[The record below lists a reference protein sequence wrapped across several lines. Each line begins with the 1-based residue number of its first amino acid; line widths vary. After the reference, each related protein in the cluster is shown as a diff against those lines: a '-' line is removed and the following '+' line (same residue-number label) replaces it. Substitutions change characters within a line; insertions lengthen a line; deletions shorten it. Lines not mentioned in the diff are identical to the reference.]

1 MTVSHF
7 RLKFFTFSCFIYLF
21 IFCLCCE
28 SKSASRSVVS
38 GSLQPHALYS
48 PWNSPGQ
55 NTGVDS
61 LSLLKPGEFSQP
73 RDRTQVSLIAG
84 GFFTS
89 WAPREAVVCYSHALS
104 VFWKCSVVT
113 TPLYCLMKKHWP
125 IHSILEERKNIV
137 SYILFNVWK
146 REPEKWKCELLCHVW
161 LSVTPMDYYLPGS
174 SIHEIFQA
182 RIQEWVSILFS
193 RESSQFRD
201 HTWVPHNAGRF
212 VTIWATKNY
221 YM

>member
-1 MTVSHF
+1 MKVKVQVAQSCPALCNCMHYTVPGILHA
-7 RLKFFTFSCFIYLF
+7 RLLEWLAVPFP
-21 IFCLCCE
+21 
-28 SKSASRSVVS
+28 R
-38 GSLQPHALYS
+38 GS
-48 PWNSPGQ
+48 
-55 NTGVDS
+55 
-61 LSLLKPGEFSQP
+61 FQP
-73 RDRTQVSLIAG
+73 RDWTQVSLIAG

-161 LSVTPMDYYLPGS
+161 LSVTPMDCYLPGS